1 RGAGPGGPVPPVR
14 RAPAVQIPPR
24 QRDSRRDRR
33 HQVLTV
39 ESVTGFLAV
48 IVAASRSAVRF
59 TVATYAQARPVIS
72 QIPARTLVS
81 AATIY
86 TFAFGVVVCGLA
98 LWLSGPSRHVSV
110 ESTASQQAPHQVPR
124 AEASPVVPIATASAS
139 PRFAKAPPNVPVVQN
154 TDAETEPLITAAG
167 IRTPQFRGS
176 LVV

>member
-1 RGAGPGGPVPPVR
+1 MPPPHDRAFVRHPPKSAEDPLGFFLPENQDDGPEVPVPPVR
-14 RAPAVQIPPR
+14 RVPAVQIPPR

-86 TFAFGVVVCGLA
+86 
-98 LWLSGPSRHVSV
+98 
-110 ESTASQQAPHQVPR
+110 
-124 AEASPVVPIATASAS
+124 
-139 PRFAKAPPNVPVVQN
+139 
-154 TDAETEPLITAAG
+154 
-167 IRTPQFRGS
+167 
-176 LVV
+176 